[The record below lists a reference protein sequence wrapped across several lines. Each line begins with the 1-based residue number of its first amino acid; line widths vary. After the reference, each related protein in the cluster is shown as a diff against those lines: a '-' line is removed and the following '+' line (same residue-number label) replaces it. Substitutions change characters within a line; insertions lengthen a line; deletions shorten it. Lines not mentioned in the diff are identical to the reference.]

1 MAIRIPIISEFDSK
15 GINRAKKEFA
25 QLKTTGEKA
34 QFALKKAA
42 LPAAAALAAVG
53 AAAVKMVAAG
63 EAAAT
68 SNARIAQINESMGL
82 FGDTTAIVNK
92 RITDYAEATARATG
106 IDQNQIK
113 LAQAKLLTF
122 KELAVSAD
130 EAGGAFDRATQAA
143 IDMGAAG
150 FGDAATNAVQLG
162 KALNDPIKGVTAL
175 AKSGV
180 TFTEQEKDKIRTL
193 VESNK
198 LLEAQDMVL
207 KAIEMQVGG
216 TALATANDSDKMKVA
231 FSQLSE
237 SIGLT
242 LLPLFQKFTE
252 IMLKVS
258 QFAAENTT
266 VIVVLGGVIAGL
278 AVAVLAANAAMKVYQ
293 ATLLIVKAAQ
303 FALNAVMAA
312 NPITLVVIAI
322 AALVAAFVV
331 AYKTSE
337 TFRKFVD
344 GLFDAI
350 KTGVIASVDFLKGYL
365 NTVLGFYKGIFNG
378 IAKLWNNS
386 VGKLSFKAPDWI
398 PGFGGKGFS
407 VPNIPMLAE
416 GGIVRSPTLA
426 MIGER
431 GPEAVVPLNR
441 ASGVGGVTVNVTGG
455 LATSA
460 EIGQAVVNAI
470 RAYNRSAGPAQIQVA

>member
-15 GINRAKKEFA
+15 GIERAKKEFA

-242 LLPLFQKFTE
+242 LLPIFQKFTA

-266 VIVVLGGVIAGL
+266 VIVILGGVIAGL

-293 ATLLIVKAAQ
+293 ATLIIVKAAQ

-312 NPITLVVIAI
+312 NPITLVVLAI

-337 TFRKFVD
+337 NSACLLT
-344 GLFDAI
+344 A
-350 KTGVIASVDFLKGYL
+350 YL
-365 NTVLGFYKGIFNG
+365 
-378 IAKLWNNS
+378 
-386 VGKLSFKAPDWI
+386 
-398 PGFGGKGFS
+398 
-407 VPNIPMLAE
+407 
-416 GGIVRSPTLA
+416 
-426 MIGER
+426 
-431 GPEAVVPLNR
+431 
-441 ASGVGGVTVNVTGG
+441 
-455 LATSA
+455 
-460 EIGQAVVNAI
+460 
-470 RAYNRSAGPAQIQVA
+470 AQSKQVS